1 MLRFGWRTKKGG
13 NMEGDLSAIVYVVIL
28 AILLSKVFG
37 FGCGGGTCS

>member
-1 MLRFGWRTKKGG
+1 MIRSVNKERRES
-13 NMEGDLSAIVYVVIL
+13 MEGDLSAIVYVVIL